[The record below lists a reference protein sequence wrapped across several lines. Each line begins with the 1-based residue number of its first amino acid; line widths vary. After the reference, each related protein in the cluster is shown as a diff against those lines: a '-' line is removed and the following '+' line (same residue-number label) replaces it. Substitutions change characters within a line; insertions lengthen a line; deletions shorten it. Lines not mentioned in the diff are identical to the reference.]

1 MVIEQP
7 WERIVPIHDIPKE
20 RLIGFGCG
28 VSAFDQWLLTSARSA
43 ASRGECVAHICMDS
57 AGLPVAFFTL
67 SATSISPDDVS
78 NKFRGGLHGLI
89 PATLLGKMG
98 VRTDVQG
105 NGCGTRVLHHAMQY
119 ALRSAQFV
127 SSRLL
132 VVDALTVDL
141 VPWYEN
147 RGFRRLPNT
156 GRRLVCKMSDVREI
170 CSQQTPGYF
179 TE

>member
-7 WERIVPIHDIPKE
+7 WERIVPISDISKE

-28 VSAFDQWLLTSARSA
+28 VSAFDQWLLTSAHGAS
-43 ASRGECVAHICMDS
+43 SRGECVAHICVDS
-57 AGLPVAFFTL
+57 NGMPVAFFTL
-67 SATSISPDDVS
+67 SATSISPNDVS
-78 NKFRGGLHGLI
+78 NKFRGGLHGPI

-98 VRTDVQG
+98 VRTDIQG
-105 NGCGTRVLHHAMQY
+105 NGCGTRVLHHAMHY

-147 RGFRRLPNT
+147 RGFRRLPNAE
-156 GRRLVCKMSDVREI
+156 RRLVCKMSDVEKI
-170 CSQQTPGYF
+170 CNKQKAGYF
-179 TE
+179 RG